1 MASCSQ
7 VSSLLQAYI
16 DGELGNAEK
25 SILEQHLRGCGLC
38 QVELR
43 EQNACSAQMFE
54 TLSGERL
61 QGSLRA
67 RVLAHLPEMDP
78 ALKQGSHPTDP
89 QYARKRPRRSGIPKF
104 LLAAAAA
111 IVVIA
116 GGFTYRKS
124 TPPAPLQPAAGMVT
138 FSENDEVYSRTPE
151 ERTFQV
157 AALKSL
163 VRPGDQ
169 FETLAR
175 GRVAVS
181 LVGGTIVKAN
191 YNAGFTIHDNRSVSV
206 AQGPTFFDVGHDRR
220 LFNVDTP
227 NGDILVFGTAFVV
240 EVSGD
245 ATTVTVTEG
254 DVLVSNDLGK
264 TGVSKG
270 NQLVM
275 RYGEPL
281 AKPYPVDTAAV
292 AAWADAIVPDPEA
305 MALFLQTLELR
316 QTQHAAIPAVPV
328 YAVWNLSDR
337 RVEEIQ
343 LTWTSDGMANG
354 HCGYII
360 HVADGNGNLLYID
373 TLDSALFND
382 VNRSEIV
389 LPLPGGP
396 ITGIDVIHI
405 KLVPDHTDGS
415 TETEVG
421 VNVVA
426 EPVPSS

>member
-1 MASCSQ
+1 LASCSQ

-16 DGELGNAEK
+16 DGELGHAEK
-25 SILEQHLRGCGLC
+25 SILEQHLCACGPC
-38 QVELR
+38 QRELR
-43 EQNACSAQMFE
+43 EQNACSAQIFE

-78 ALKQGSHPTDP
+78 ALRQGSHPTDP
-89 QYARKRPRRSGIPKF
+89 QYARKRPRRTVFPKF
-104 LLAAAAA
+104 LIAAAAA
-111 IVVIA
+111 LVVFA
-116 GGFTYRKS
+116 GSYLYSESR
-124 TPPAPLQPAAGMVT
+124 PPTPLQPAMGMVT
-138 FSENDEVYSRTPE
+138 FSENEEVYSRTPE
-151 ERTFQV
+151 DRDFRV

-181 LVGGTIVKAN
+181 LIGGTIVKAN
-191 YNAGFTIHDNRSVSV
+191 YNAGFTIQDNRRVSV
-206 AQGPTFFDVGHDRR
+206 AQGLTFFDVGQDRR

-240 EVSGD
+240 EVARD
-245 ATTVTVTEG
+245 ATKVTVTEG
-254 DVLVSNDLGK
+254 DILVSNDLGK

-270 NQLVM
+270 NQLVI
-275 RYGEPL
+275 RNGEPL
-281 AKPYPVDTAAV
+281 AKPYPVDAAAV

-305 MALFLQTLELR
+305 LALFLQTLEMR
-316 QTQHAAIPAVPV
+316 QSLQSSIPAVPV
-328 YAVWNLSDR
+328 YAVWDLADR

-343 LTWTSDGMANG
+343 LTWTPDGVASG
-354 HCGYII
+354 HCGYIV
-360 HVADGNGNLLYID
+360 HVADGNGALLYID

-382 VNRSEIV
+382 LNRSEV
-389 LPLPGGP
+389 TLPLPGGP
-396 ITGIDVIHI
+396 ITGVDVIHI

-426 EPVPSS
+426 EPL